1 MAKVT
6 RFEDL
11 IAWQRTRTLTKAVYE
26 ATQQGNFARDYGL
39 GGQMQRAAVSVMSN
53 VAEGYERSS
62 AADFQRF
69 LSMAKA
75 SCAELRS
82 QLYVALD
89 IGYLDETRFTQLADQ
104 AQEVA
109 RVIGGL
115 RASLERR
122 KSMPST
128 AS

>member
-1 MAKVT
+1 MAKVR
-6 RFEDL
+6 RFENL
-11 IAWQRTRTLTKAVYE
+11 IAWQRSRVLTKAIYE
-26 ATQQGNFARDYGL
+26 TTQQGAFARDVGL
-39 GGQMQRAAVSVMSN
+39 SGQIQRAAVSIMSN
-53 VAEGYERSS
+53 LAEGYERSS

-75 SCAELRS
+75 SCAEIRS
-82 QLYVALD
+82 QLYVVLD
-89 IGYLDETRFTQLADQ
+89 VVYLDETRFTQLADQ

-122 KSMPST
+122 KSTPAT
-128 AS
+128 TP